1 MGRLRAG
8 ESHDLKVWRS
18 HALEGLL
25 FSHGTRLTHTY
36 PRHWHEELHLCAYTF
51 GGGYLGYR
59 GNSYAV
65 SDGDFVVTPAG
76 EVHENWVAPGSS
88 ISFRGIYIDSHAFR
102 HACEQLTGR
111 DLSISSFRN
120 LVVPDKLV
128 LQRFL
133 EMHLAA
139 QRGDS
144 QLEEEEGLLQFLHL
158 FLSRCPPVPLVR
170 IAEGGE
176 PSAVKGAREYIEE
189 HFTESISLGDLGRL
203 ANLSPF
209 HLHRVFCREIGMPP
223 HAYQTQ
229 VRINRA
235 KQLLR
240 KRHPLSAVAQGT
252 GFADQSHLTRHFHRL
267 VGVTPGKFLT

>member
-1 MGRLRAG
+1 MGRPRAR
-8 ESHDLKVWRS
+8 ESHDLRVWRS

-25 FSHGTRLTHTY
+25 FSRGIRLTHTY
-36 PRHWHEELHLCAYTF
+36 PRHWHEELHLCAYTS

-59 GNSYAV
+59 GSSYVV
-65 SDGDFVVTPAG
+65 SNGDFVVTPAG
-76 EVHENWVAPGSS
+76 DVHENWVASGSS
-88 ISFRGIYIDSHAFR
+88 ISFRGLYIDSHAFR
-102 HACEQLTGR
+102 QACEQLASR
-111 DLSISSFRN
+111 DLSISNFRK
-120 LVVPDKLV
+120 LVVPDTLV
-128 LQRFL
+128 LQCFL
-133 EMHLAA
+133 KMHLAA

-144 QLEEEEGLLQFLHL
+144 QLEEEEGLLEFLHL
-158 FLSRCPPVPLVR
+158 FLSRCSTVPLVR
-170 IAEGGE
+170 IVEGGE
-176 PSAVKGAREYIEE
+176 PSAVKQAREYIEE
-189 HFTESISLGDLGRL
+189 HYTESISLGYLGRL

-240 KRHPLSAVAQGT
+240 KRHPLSAVAQRT

-267 VGVTPGKFLT
+267 VGMTPGKFLI